1 MNFRAPLQD
10 LLFNIQVI
18 GNIAQLSQLDVFAD
32 ANYDTARL
40 ILEECVKFNEQII
53 APLNALGD
61 KYPSQFNKLDKTV
74 KTTEGFAAAFKQFS
88 ESGWQGLQQPIQ
100 YGGQGL
106 PKLMTAACT
115 EILNAANLSFALC
128 PLLTEGAIEALL
140 IAGSDAQKNIYLP
153 KLISGQ
159 WTGTMNLTE
168 PQAGS
173 DLSAIRMQAIPQADE
188 DNSYR
193 LYGQKIYITYG
204 EHDMAE
210 NIIHL
215 VLARTPNAPEG
226 VKGISLFIVPKYL
239 VHQDTVNGVGDLHLL
254 GKRNDVFCI
263 GLEHKLGIKASPTAT
278 LVFGDNQGQ
287 VGKGAIAYLVGQE
300 HCGLEYMFIMMNS
313 ARYAVGIQGI
323 GLAQRA
329 YQSAVDYAKSRVQGR
344 AIGELS
350 IDTSIIHHPDVRRM
364 LMTMRALIEG
374 CRAMALYSGAEYDKS
389 HHHLELA
396 VRHQSQIFYEF
407 TVPLIKTYCTEMCI
421 EVTHLAVQVYGGLG
435 FIEGS
440 DVAHYYRDAKILTIY
455 EGTSAIQAND
465 FISRKT
471 LRDQGCMAKTI
482 MTQIRCTKDDLIN
495 YGIDAQLIA
504 QALDSSLGDF
514 EAALNF
520 ILKYGKLSPA
530 KVYAGSVPYT
540 MLVGN
545 VLAAWQL
552 GRAALF
558 ALQNP
563 QGTDTHTADFMTAK
577 VATSLFY
584 AQHILPRTKVW
595 CESIINGADSTLA
608 LNLDAF

>member
-18 GNIAQLSQLDVFAD
+18 GNIDQLSKIDTLADV
-32 ANYDTARL
+32 NYDTAQI
-40 ILEECVKFNEQII
+40 ILEACAKFNEQIT

-61 KYPSQFNKLDKTV
+61 KYPSQFNNTDKTV
-74 KTTEGFAAAFKQFS
+74 KTTEGFVAAFKQFS
-88 ESGWQGLQQPIQ
+88 ESGWQGLQHPIQ

-106 PKLMTAACT
+106 PKLITTACT

-128 PLLTEGAIEALL
+128 PLLTDGAIEALL
-140 IAGSDAQKNIYLP
+140 TAGSDTQKNNYLP

-168 PQAGS
+168 SQAGS

-239 VHQDTVNGVGDLHLL
+239 IHQDTVNGVGDLHLL
-254 GKRNDVFCI
+254 GKRNDIFCI

-278 LVFGDNQGQ
+278 VVLGDNQGQ
-287 VGKGAIAYLVGQE
+287 VGKGAIGYLVGQE

-323 GLAQRA
+323 ALAQRA
-329 YQSAVDYAKSRVQGR
+329 YQSAVDYAKDRVQGR
-344 AIGELS
+344 AVGES
-350 IDTSIIHHPDVRRM
+350 SMGASIIHHPDIRRM

-374 CRAMALYSGAEYDKS
+374 CRAMALYSGAEYDKA
-389 HHHLELA
+389 HHHLDDA
-396 VRHQSQIFYEF
+396 IRRQAHIFYEF
-407 TVPLIKTYCTEMCI
+407 TVPLIKTYSTEMCI
-421 EVTHLAVQVYGGLG
+421 EVTGLAVQIYGGLG

-440 DVAHYYRDAKILTIY
+440 DVAQYYRDAKILTIY

-471 LRDQGCMAKTI
+471 VRDQGCMAKTVI
-482 MTQIRCTKDDLIN
+482 TQIRHTKNDLIN
-495 YGIDAQLIA
+495 YGVDAQLIA

-563 QGTDTHTADFMTAK
+563 QGTDTHTADFMAAK

>member
-18 GNIAQLSQLDVFAD
+18 GNINPLSKVDTLTDAD
-32 ANYDTARL
+32 YDTAQV
-40 ILEECVKFNEQII
+40 ILEACAKFNEQIT
-53 APLNALGD
+53 APLNTLGD
-61 KYPSQFNKLDKTV
+61 KYPSQFNNTDKTV

-88 ESGWQGLQQPIQ
+88 ESGWQGLQHPIQ

-106 PKLMTAACT
+106 PKLMAAACA

-128 PLLTEGAIEALL
+128 PLLTDGAIEALL
-140 IAGSDAQKNIYLP
+140 IAGSDVQKSIYLP
-153 KLISGQ
+153 KLVLGQ

-168 PQAGS
+168 SQAGS
-173 DLSAIRMQAIPQADE
+173 DLSAIRTQAIPQADE
-188 DNSYR
+188 DNNYR

-239 VHQDTVNGVGDLHLL
+239 IHQDTVNGVGDLHLL

-278 LVFGDNQGQ
+278 LIFGDNQGQ

-323 GLAQRA
+323 ALAQRA

-344 AIGELS
+344 AVGES
-350 IDTSIIHHPDVRRM
+350 SVEASIIHHPDVRRM

-389 HHHLELA
+389 HHHSDTTI
-396 VRHQSQIFYEF
+396 RHQAHIFYEF
-407 TVPLIKTYCTEMCI
+407 TVPLIKTYSTEMCI
-421 EVTHLAVQVYGGLG
+421 EVTGLAVQVYGGLG

-465 FISRKT
+465 FIFRKT
-471 LRDQGCMAKTI
+471 VRDQGCMAKTI
-482 MTQIRCTKDDLIN
+482 MTQIRHTKNDLMD
-495 YGIDAQLIA
+495 YGLDAQLIA

-520 ILKYGKLSPA
+520 ILKYNTLSPE
-530 KVYAGSVPYT
+530 KVYAGSVSYT
-540 MLVGN
+540 LLVGN

-563 QGTDTHTADFMTAK
+563 QGTDTHNADFMAAK
-577 VATSLFY
+577 IITSLFY
-584 AQHILPRTKVW
+584 AQHILPRTRAL
-595 CESIINGADSTLA
+595 CEAIINGSDSTLA